1 MFTFILMI
9 GFSIYLA
16 AYGFVALF
24 KQEWLMKVR
33 AFSAR
38 IEGKGDLKHE
48 DLIESVG
55 QARKIMAVLALVFGV
70 IGVIMS
76 IMVLVIAIQASSGT
90 IAV

>member
-1 MFTFILMI
+1 MLTFILMI
-9 GFSIYLA
+9 GFSLYLA

-55 QARKIMAVLALVFGV
+55 QARKIMAVLALIFGI
-70 IGVIMS
+70 IGFIMS
-76 IMVLVIAIQASSGT
+76 VMVLVIAVQASSGA